1 MGTRKGVHQV
11 GGQYIGIVGAF
22 CLLLIAFIFSTNKRA
37 INIRVV
43 FSAFALQIAIAAFVL
58 FTPIGVAVVEGLSS
72 GVSQLLGY
80 SNDGIELLFGQLADQ
95 KSMGTIFAVQLLP
108 IVIFFASL
116 MSILYHFRIMPYVVA
131 AIGSFLRLVIG
142 TRPVESLNAAANIF
156 VGQTEAPLAIKP
168 YLEKV
173 TGPQLFTIMVSG
185 LASVAGTVLAAYA
198 GIGIKLEYLLAGS
211 IMAAPGGLLMAK
223 IIMPD
228 GPDADEN
235 SLPIKAIL
243 EEKSPHTNVFMA
255 AAVGATD
262 GMKLAFNIGAMLI
275 AFVSL
280 IALINGVVGGLGGL
294 AGLED
299 LTLQKMLGWVF
310 APLMFIL
317 GVPWADAQIA
327 GALFGE
333 KLVLNE
339 FVAYFHLIEIRD
351 TLDPRSVAI
360 ITFALCG
367 FANLLS
373 IGILLGGLGALVP
386 DRMPEI
392 ARYGMHALLAASLS
406 NLMSAT
412 LAGLLLQV

>member
-1 MGTRKGVHQV
+1 MSTD
-11 GGQYIGIVGAF
+11 YIGIIGAF
-22 CLLLIAFIFSTNKRA
+22 FLLFVAFLFSTNKRA
-37 INIRVV
+37 INLRVV
-43 FSAFALQIAIAAFVL
+43 LSAFGLQIVIAAFVL
-58 FTPIGVAVVEGLSS
+58 FTPIGVRVVEGLSN
-72 GVSQLLGY
+72 GVSVLLGY
-80 SNDGIELLFGQLADQ
+80 STDGIELLFGPLADQ
-95 KSMGTIFAVQLLP
+95 QSIGTIFAVQLLP

-116 MSILYHFRIMPYVVA
+116 MSILYHFRIMPVVVA

-168 YLEKV
+168 YLDKV

-198 GIGIKLEYLLAGS
+198 GIGIKLEYLLAAS

-235 SLPIKAIL
+235 ALPVRAIL
-243 EEKSPHTNVFMA
+243 KEKSPHTNVFMA
-255 AAVGATD
+255 AAMGATD
-262 GMKLAFNIGAMLI
+262 GLKLALNIGAMLI

-280 IALINGVVGGLGGL
+280 IALANGIIGGL
-294 AGLED
+294 AGLAGIED
-299 LTLQKMLGWVF
+299 LTLQKMLGWLFSPV
-310 APLMFIL
+310 MFLL
-317 GVPWADAQIA
+317 GVPWVDAQVA
-327 GALFGE
+327 GGLFGE

-351 TLDPRSVAI
+351 TLEPRSVAI

-373 IGILLGGLGALVP
+373 IGILLGGIGALVP
-386 DRMPEI
+386 DRMSEI

-412 LAGLLLQV
+412 LAGLLLRL

>member
-1 MGTRKGVHQV
+1 MSTDF
-11 GGQYIGIVGAF
+11 IGIIGAF
-22 CLLLIAFIFSTNKRA
+22 FLLFVAFLFSTNKRA
-37 INIRVV
+37 INLRVV
-43 FSAFALQIAIAAFVL
+43 LSAFGLQIVIAAFVL
-58 FTPIGVAVVEGLSS
+58 FTPIGVRVVEGLSN
-72 GVSQLLGY
+72 GVSVLLGY
-80 SNDGIELLFGQLADQ
+80 STDGIELLFGPLADQ
-95 KSMGTIFAVQLLP
+95 QSIGTIFAVQLLP

-116 MSILYHFRIMPYVVA
+116 MSILYHFRIMPVVVA

-168 YLEKV
+168 YLDKV

-198 GIGIKLEYLLAGS
+198 GIGIKLEYLLAAS

-235 SLPIKAIL
+235 ALPVRAIL
-243 EEKSPHTNVFMA
+243 KEKSPHTNVFMA
-255 AAVGATD
+255 AAMGATD
-262 GMKLAFNIGAMLI
+262 GLKLALNIGAMLI

-280 IALINGVVGGLGGL
+280 IALANGIIGGL
-294 AGLED
+294 AGLAGIED
-299 LTLQKMLGWVF
+299 LTLQKMLGWLFSPV
-310 APLMFIL
+310 MFLL
-317 GVPWADAQIA
+317 GVPWVDAQVA
-327 GALFGE
+327 GGLFGD

-351 TLDPRSVAI
+351 TLEPRSVAI

-373 IGILLGGLGALVP
+373 IGILLGGIGALVP
-386 DRMPEI
+386 DRMSEI

-412 LAGLLLQV
+412 LAGLLLRL

>member
-1 MGTRKGVHQV
+1 MSTD
-11 GGQYIGIVGAF
+11 YIGIIGAF
-22 CLLLIAFIFSTNKRA
+22 FLLFVAFLFSTNKRA
-37 INIRVV
+37 INLRVV
-43 FSAFALQIAIAAFVL
+43 LSAFGLQIVIAAFVL
-58 FTPIGVAVVEGLSS
+58 FTPIGVRVVEGLSN
-72 GVSQLLGY
+72 GVSVLLGY
-80 SNDGIELLFGQLADQ
+80 STDGIELLFGPLADQ
-95 KSMGTIFAVQLLP
+95 QSIGTIFAVQLLP

-116 MSILYHFRIMPYVVA
+116 MSILYHFRIMPIVVA

-168 YLEKV
+168 YLDKV

-198 GIGIKLEYLLAGS
+198 GIGIKLEYLLAAS

-228 GPDADEN
+228 GPDADGN
-235 SLPIKAIL
+235 ALPVRAIL
-243 EEKSPHTNVFMA
+243 KEKSPHTNVFMA
-255 AAVGATD
+255 AAMGATD
-262 GMKLAFNIGAMLI
+262 GLKLALNIGAMLI

-280 IALINGVVGGLGGL
+280 IALANGIIGGL
-294 AGLED
+294 AGLAGIED
-299 LTLQKMLGWVF
+299 LTLQKMLGWLFSPV
-310 APLMFIL
+310 MFLL
-317 GVPWADAQIA
+317 GVPWVDAQVA
-327 GALFGE
+327 GGLFGE

-351 TLDPRSVAI
+351 TLEPRSVAI

-373 IGILLGGLGALVP
+373 IGILLGGIGALVP
-386 DRMPEI
+386 DRMSEI

-412 LAGLLLQV
+412 LAGLLLRL

>member
-1 MGTRKGVHQV
+1 MSTD
-11 GGQYIGIVGAF
+11 YIGIVGAF
-22 CLLLIAFIFSTNKRA
+22 FLLFVAFLFSTNKRA
-37 INIRVV
+37 INLRVV
-43 FSAFALQIAIAAFVL
+43 LSAFALQIVIAAFVL
-58 FTPIGVAVVEGLSS
+58 FTPVGVRVVEGLST
-72 GVSQLLGY
+72 GVSVLLGY
-80 SNDGIELLFGQLADQ
+80 STDGIELLFGPLADE
-95 KSMGTIFAVQLLP
+95 KSIGTIFAVQLLP

-168 YLEKV
+168 YLDKV

-198 GIGIKLEYLLAGS
+198 GIGIKLEYLLAAS

-235 SLPIKAIL
+235 ALPVSAIL
-243 EEKSPHTNVFMA
+243 KEKSPHTNVFMA
-255 AAVGATD
+255 AAMGATD
-262 GMKLAFNIGAMLI
+262 GLKLALNIGAMLI

-280 IALINGVVGGLGGL
+280 IALANGIIGGL
-294 AGLED
+294 AGLAGIED

-310 APLMFIL
+310 SPVMFLL
-317 GVPWADAQIA
+317 GVPWVDAQVA
-327 GALFGE
+327 GGLFGE

-351 TLDPRSVAI
+351 TLQPRSVAI

-386 DRMPEI
+386 DRMSE
-392 ARYGMHALLAASLS
+392 MQS
-406 NLMSAT
+406 
-412 LAGLLLQV
+412 

>member
-1 MGTRKGVHQV
+1 MSTDF
-11 GGQYIGIVGAF
+11 IGIVGAF
-22 CLLLIAFIFSTNKRA
+22 FLLFVAFLFSTNKRA
-37 INIRVV
+37 INLRVV
-43 FSAFALQIAIAAFVL
+43 LSAFALQIVIAAFVL
-58 FTPIGVAVVEGLSS
+58 FTPVGVRVVEGLST
-72 GVSQLLGY
+72 GVSVLLGY
-80 SNDGIELLFGQLADQ
+80 STDGIELLFGPLADE
-95 KSMGTIFAVQLLP
+95 KSIGTIFAVQLLP

-168 YLEKV
+168 YLDKV

-198 GIGIKLEYLLAGS
+198 GIGIKLEYLLAAS

-235 SLPIKAIL
+235 ALPVSAIL
-243 EEKSPHTNVFMA
+243 KEKSPHTNVFMA
-255 AAVGATD
+255 AAMGATD
-262 GMKLAFNIGAMLI
+262 GLKLALNIGAMLI

-280 IALINGVVGGLGGL
+280 IALANGIIGGL
-294 AGLED
+294 AGLAGIEE

-310 APLMFIL
+310 SPVMFLL
-317 GVPWADAQIA
+317 GVPWVDAQVA
-327 GALFGE
+327 GGLFGE

-351 TLDPRSVAI
+351 TLQPRSVAI

-386 DRMPEI
+386 DRMSEI

-412 LAGLLLQV
+412 LAGLLLRL